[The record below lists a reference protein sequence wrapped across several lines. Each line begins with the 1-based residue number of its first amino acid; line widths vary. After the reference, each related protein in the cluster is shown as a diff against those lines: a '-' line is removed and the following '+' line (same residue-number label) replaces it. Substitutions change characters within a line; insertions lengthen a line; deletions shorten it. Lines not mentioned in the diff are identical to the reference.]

1 MLKVDHPHFPA
12 VPPHFI
18 TAVFRCRLQ
27 PPRSPLNALPVG
39 EALEFA
45 MVSFNT
51 GSISLEVAPF
61 GGMKPSGAGR
71 EGSHHGIEESLETKA
86 FHFGS
91 LSDK

>member
-1 MLKVDHPHFPA
+1 M
-12 VPPHFI
+12 
-18 TAVFRCRLQ
+18 
-27 PPRSPLNALPVG
+27 VG
-39 EALEFA
+39 
-45 MVSFNT
+45 FNT

-91 LSDK
+91 LSDKLTFPFWKALMIYNLPALYNGAEMAAATPHISFPRRRGRREQTK